1 MLGSLLFASGHAP
14 YSERIL
20 LVLASFVFAIPAALV
35 SEWCLTYNQ
44 CSIKNMLI
52 ITVKKKKHTQ
62 KITSADK
69 DEEKLET
76 LFIIAGNAD

>member
-1 MLGSLLFASGHAP
+1 
-14 YSERIL
+14 
-20 LVLASFVFAIPAALV
+20 
-35 SEWCLTYNQ
+35 
-44 CSIKNMLI
+44 MLI
-52 ITVKKKKHTQ
+52 ITVKKKTTQ

>member
-20 LVLASFVFAIPAALV
+20 LVLASFVFTIPAALV

-52 ITVKKKKHTQ
+52 ITVKKKTTQ